1 MTLTESTVQT
11 GSTIL
16 QVELRNAAAPG
27 VAILAEA
34 CGENQVTLTAGDDS
48 PLFLGQLRGYTK

>member
-11 GSTIL
+11 GSTTL

-27 VAILAEA
+27 VALLVEA
-34 CGENQVTLTAGDDS
+34 CGENQVTISAGDES